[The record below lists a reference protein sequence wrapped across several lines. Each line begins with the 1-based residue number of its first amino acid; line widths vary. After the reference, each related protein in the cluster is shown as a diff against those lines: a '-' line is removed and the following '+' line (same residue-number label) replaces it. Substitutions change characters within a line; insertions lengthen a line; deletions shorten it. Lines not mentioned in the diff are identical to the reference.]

1 MPVAKKKPAA
11 KKPAKK
17 SVVKKAP
24 AKKVAKKVAAKKVAK
39 KVATKK
45 SPAKKVAAKKPA
57 AKKTVVAKKAV
68 ASKAA
73 AKPAAK
79 PATKPA
85 ANAALKVGAAAPA
98 CNLALTGGKNV
109 DLASF
114 KGKKNVVLYFYPKD
128 DTPGCTIEANDFA
141 KLNAQFAKADTIVI
155 GISKDDMKSHDKFRA
170 KYKLPFDL
178 ASDAAGVT
186 EAFGA
191 WGEKSMYGK
200 KYMGIVR
207 STFLIDKAGNVAKAW
222 PQVSVTGHA
231 AEVLEAAK
239 KLK

>member
-17 SVVKKAP
+17 TVAKKAP
-24 AKKVAKKVAAKKVAK
+24 AKKVAKKT
-39 KVATKK
+39 ATKK
-45 SPAKKVAAKKPA
+45 APAKKVTAKKPA
-57 AKKTVVAKKAV
+57 AKKTAVAKKAV

-79 PATKPA
+79 PAVSAT
-85 ANAALKVGAAAPA
+85 LKVGAAAPA
-98 CNLALTGGKNV
+98 CSLALTGNKKV

-141 KLNAQFAKADTIVI
+141 KLNAQFAKADTVVI

-200 KYMGIVR
+200 TYMGIVR
-207 STFLIDKAGNVAKAW
+207 STFLIDKAGKVAKAW
-222 PQVSVTGHA
+222 PKVSVTGHA

>member
-11 KKPAKK
+11 KK
-17 SVVKKAP
+17 AP
-24 AKKVAKKVAAKKVAK
+24 AKKVVK

-45 SPAKKVAAKKPA
+45 APAKKVAAKKPA
-57 AKKTVVAKKAV
+57 AKKAAVAKKAL
-68 ASKAA
+68 AIKA
-73 AKPAAK
+73 
-79 PATKPA
+79 A
-85 ANAALKVGAAAPA
+85 ANAALKVGSTAPA
-98 CNLALTGGKNV
+98 CSLALTGNKKV

-141 KLNAQFAKADTIVI
+141 KLNAQFAKADTVVI

-200 KYMGIVR
+200 TYMGIVR
-207 STFLIDKAGNVAKAW
+207 STFLIDKAGKVAKAW
-222 PQVSVTGHA
+222 PKVSVTGHA